1 MKVDG
6 VDRWPNAGVTLGR
19 WSKDAGAHR
28 NEGRQSGNDCQCG
41 HDFSLAAFF
50 AA

>member
-6 VDRWPNAGVTLGR
+6 VDRWPKTGVPLSR

-28 NEGRQSGNDCQCG
+28 NEGRQGGNDGQCG
-41 HDFSLAAFF
+41 HDISLAAFF